1 MEKNLETGTENKKLN
16 EYLKMCTL
24 KNRTNLPA
32 LIILRSA
39 PEQISS
45 TTYEFS
51 EQDTF
56 KDV

>member
-1 MEKNLETGTENKKLN
+1 MKD
-16 EYLKMCTL
+16 
-24 KNRTNLPA
+24 RTNLPA
-32 LIILRSA
+32 LIILRSD

>member
-1 MEKNLETGTENKKLN
+1 M
-16 EYLKMCTL
+16 YTL
-24 KNRTNLPA
+24 KDGTNLPA
-32 LIILRSA
+32 LMILRSA

>member
-1 MEKNLETGTENKKLN
+1 MYTMKD
-16 EYLKMCTL
+16 
-24 KNRTNLPA
+24 RTNLPA

>member
-1 MEKNLETGTENKKLN
+1 MYT
-16 EYLKMCTL
+16 M

-32 LIILRSA
+32 LIILVSA

-51 EQDTF
+51 EQETF
-56 KDV
+56 RDV